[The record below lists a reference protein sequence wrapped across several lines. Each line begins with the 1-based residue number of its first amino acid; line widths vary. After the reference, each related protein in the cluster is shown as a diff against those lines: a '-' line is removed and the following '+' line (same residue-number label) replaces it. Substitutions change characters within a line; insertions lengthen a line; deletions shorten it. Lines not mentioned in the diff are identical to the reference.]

1 MENEEN
7 LSFEDV
13 MLGRVIQQSQKI
25 SMSSIEKSYISDI
38 FKEDFYL
45 SENYPE
51 TEKVIESIKPLD
63 RNFFYDIYKFRYND
77 ITYAL
82 KIGSEDDIEI
92 FEKEAEALNLLE
104 GKNLA
109 PKVHSINKL
118 LNYSYLLTSF
128 EHGFSAKTV
137 GLSTLFD
144 NIDLF
149 AKTLAKLHNETKTEE
164 NQRDYFLES
173 CYSLGSFQEILNPE
187 VYDSLMKND
196 LFVKSISLLDDIRES
211 VSIQMLPAPEK
222 YSSLCHTHLTQS
234 NILFRSDLKEIKF
247 CNFYNSFIL
256 SPLWDLAFLS
266 IKLNFQ
272 STPLKE
278 KKFLDAYFEESY
290 LNQED
295 FSMIFYKQVCYKLI
309 LYKIVSMYFL
319 KMVIPEDSGSVID
332 MFKNYGYIRNMVND
346 EFPEYIDTLD
356 KMFGN
361 FTKLI

>member
-1 MENEEN
+1 MENEDN
-7 LSFEDV
+7 LNFDDM
-13 MLGRVIQQSQKI
+13 MLGRVVQQKQKI
-25 SMSSIEKSYISDI
+25 SMSNIEKSYIADI

-45 SENYPE
+45 SEHYPNID
-51 TEKVIESIKPLD
+51 KVIESIKSLD
-63 RNFFYDIYKFRYND
+63 RNFFYDIYKFTYDD
-77 ITYAL
+77 ITYAI

-109 PKVHSINKL
+109 PQVHSINKL
-118 LNYSYLLTSF
+118 QNYSYLLTSF
-128 EHGFSAKTV
+128 EHGFSAQTV
-137 GLSTLFD
+137 GLSTLLD
-144 NIDLF
+144 NVDLF

-173 CYSLGSFQEILNPE
+173 YYSLGSFEEILDPE
-187 VYDSLMKND
+187 VYKSLMKNS
-196 LFVKSISLLDDIRES
+196 LFVSCLSLLKDIEES
-211 VSIQMLPAPEK
+211 ISIQMPSAPEK
-222 YSSLCHTHLTQS
+222 YSSLCHTHLIQS
-234 NILFRSDLKEIKF
+234 NILFRADFKEIKF

-266 IKLNFQ
+266 IKLNLQ
-272 STPLKE
+272 SMPSRE
-278 KKFLDAYFEESY
+278 KVFLDAYFKESY
-290 LNQED
+290 LEQED
-295 FSMIFYKQVCYKLI
+295 FSMIFYKQVCYKII

-319 KMVIPEDSGSVID
+319 KMVIPEDSGSIID